1 MNLTLPLDLGVAGFL
16 IAAFAVFVI
25 GLAKSSVPAAATM
38 PVGLFALVIP
48 AKLSVGAILPLLI
61 LGDIIALLAF
71 RKVGRWDIVVKIL
84 PSVFVGMFIGYFLL
98 AWSTSREVAYV
109 IGAILVFT
117 AIYEIRKRLRNE
129 RMDIEQN
136 SSQKQRSRLTAQL
149 MGVLVGIMTMTA
161 NSAGPIFSLY
171 LLNLQLPMQ
180 TFVGTNSWLFFII
193 NVSKIP
199 FNANLGI
206 ITTQTLILAVLLAP
220 FVVMGGLFGQ
230 KIMRRI
236 NQRAFEYSALVSTL
250 IAGLLLF
257 IPR

>member
-71 RKVGRWDIVVKIL
+71 RKAGRWDIVIKIL
-84 PSVFVGMFIGYFLL
+84 PSVFVGMIFGYFLL
-98 AWSTSREVAYV
+98 SWSTSREVAYV

-129 RMDIEQN
+129 KMDIEQ
-136 SSQKQRSRLTAQL
+136 SSTQKQRSRLTAQL
-149 MGVLVGIMTMTA
+149 M
-161 NSAGPIFSLY
+161 
-171 LLNLQLPMQ
+171 
-180 TFVGTNSWLFFII
+180 
-193 NVSKIP
+193 
-199 FNANLGI
+199 
-206 ITTQTLILAVLLAP
+206 
-220 FVVMGGLFGQ
+220 
-230 KIMRRI
+230 
-236 NQRAFEYSALVSTL
+236 
-250 IAGLLLF
+250 
-257 IPR
+257 

>member
-71 RKVGRWDIVVKIL
+71 RKAGRWDIVVKIL

-98 AWSTSREVAYV
+98 SWSTSREVAYV

-117 AIYEIRKRLRNE
+117 AIYEIRKRLRNKK
-129 RMDIEQN
+129 MDIEQGVN
-136 SSQKQRSRLTAQL
+136 QKQRSRLTAQL

-206 ITTQTLILAVLLAP
+206 ITTQTLMLAVLLAP

-230 KIMRRI
+230 RIMRSI

>member
-71 RKVGRWDIVVKIL
+71 RKAGRWDIVVKIL

-98 AWSTSREVAYV
+98 SWSTSREVAYV

-129 RMDIEQN
+129 KMDLEQGVN
-136 SSQKQRSRLTAQL
+136 QKQRSRLTAQL

-171 LLNLQLPMQ
+171 LLNLKLPMQ

-206 ITTQTLILAVLLAP
+206 ITTQTLMLAVLLAP

-230 KIMRRI
+230 RIMRSI

>member
-71 RKVGRWDIVVKIL
+71 RKAGRWDIVVKIL

-98 AWSTSREVAYV
+98 SWSTSREVAYV

-129 RMDIEQN
+129 KMDIEQGVN
-136 SSQKQRSRLTAQL
+136 QKQRSRLTAQL

-206 ITTQTLILAVLLAP
+206 ITTQTLMLAVLLAP

-230 KIMRRI
+230 RIMRII

>member
-1 MNLTLPLDLGVAGFL
+1 LNLTLPLDLGIVGFL
-16 IAAFAVFVI
+16 IACLAVFVV

-61 LGDIIALLAF
+61 LGDVIALLAF
-71 RKVGRWDIVVKIL
+71 RKLARWDIVGKIL
-84 PSVFVGMFIGYFLL
+84 PSVFIGMFIGYFLL
-98 AWSTSREVAYV
+98 SWSTSREVAYL
-109 IGAILVFT
+109 IGGILIFT
-117 AIYEIRKRLRNE
+117 AVFEIRKRLKHDKLNE
-129 RMDIEQN
+129 DEK
-136 SSQKQRSRLTAQL
+136 QKLKTRKKTTAQL

-171 LLNLQLPMQ
+171 LLQLQLPMQ

-199 FNANLGI
+199 FNVHLGI
-206 ITTQTLILAVLLAP
+206 ITLQTLYLALLLSP

-230 KIMRRI
+230 KIMKKL
-236 NQRAFEYSALVSTL
+236 NQRMFEYAALISTL
-250 IAGLLLF
+250 VAGLLLF

>member
-1 MNLTLPLDLGVAGFL
+1 
-16 IAAFAVFVI
+16 
-25 GLAKSSVPAAATM
+25 
-38 PVGLFALVIP
+38 
-48 AKLSVGAILPLLI
+48 
-61 LGDIIALLAF
+61 
-71 RKVGRWDIVVKIL
+71 
-84 PSVFVGMFIGYFLL
+84 MFIGYFLL

-117 AIYEIRKRLRNE
+117 AIYEIRKRLRNDKLDTE
-129 RMDIEQN
+129 SRDN
-136 SSQKQRSRLTAQL
+136 QKPRSKLTAQL

-230 KIMRRI
+230 KIMKSI
-236 NQRAFEYSALVSTL
+236 NQRAFEYSALISTF

>member
-71 RKVGRWDIVVKIL
+71 RKAGRWDIVVKIL

-98 AWSTSREVAYV
+98 SWSTSREVAYV

-129 RMDIEQN
+129 KMDIEQGSN
-136 SSQKQRSRLTAQL
+136 QKQRSRLTPQL

-206 ITTQTLILAVLLAP
+206 ITSQTLTLAVLLAP
-220 FVVMGGLFGQ
+220 FVVIGGLFGQ
-230 KIMRRI
+230 RIMRSI

>member
-1 MNLTLPLDLGVAGFL
+1 MNLTLPLELGVAGFL

-25 GLAKSSVPAAATM
+25 GLAKSSIPAAATM

-61 LGDIIALLAF
+61 LGDIMALLFF
-71 RKVGRWDIVVKIL
+71 RKAGRWDIVVKIL
-84 PSVFVGMFIGYFLL
+84 PSVFVGMVIGYFLL
-98 AWSTSREVAYV
+98 AWSTSKEVAYL
-109 IGAILVFT
+109 IGGILIFT
-117 AIYEIRKRLRNE
+117 AIYEIRKRIRNE
-129 RMDIEQN
+129 KLNEIQKN
-136 SSQKQRSRLTAQL
+136 NIKQRTKIIAQL

-171 LLNLQLPMQ
+171 LLQLQLPMQ

-193 NVSKIP
+193 NVSKLP

-206 ITTQTLILAVLLAP
+206 ITSETLLLALILAP
-220 FVVMGGLFGQ
+220 FVILGALLGQ
-230 KIMRRI
+230 KIMTLI
-236 NQRAFEYSALVSTL
+236 NQRAFEYSALISTL

>member
-71 RKVGRWDIVVKIL
+71 RKAGRWDIVVKIL

-98 AWSTSREVAYV
+98 SWSTSREVAYV

-129 RMDIEQN
+129 KMEIDQGVN
-136 SSQKQRSRLTAQL
+136 QKQRSRLTAQL

-206 ITTQTLILAVLLAP
+206 ITTQTLMLAVLLAP

-230 KIMRRI
+230 RIMRSI

>member
-1 MNLTLPLDLGVAGFL
+1 MNLPLDLNIVGFL

-61 LGDIIALLAF
+61 LGDIMALLAY
-71 RKVGRWDIVVKIL
+71 RKAGRWDIVAKIL
-84 PSVFVGMFIGYFLL
+84 PSVFVGMVIGYFLL
-98 AWSTSREVAYV
+98 SWSTSREVAYV
-109 IGAILVFT
+109 IGAILIFT
-117 AIYEIRKRLRNE
+117 AIYEIRKRLKHEKLQDHEKANL
-129 RMDIEQN
+129 
-136 SSQKQRSRLTAQL
+136 KQRTKLTAQL

-171 LLNLQLPMQ
+171 LLHLQLPMQ

-193 NVSKIP
+193 NTSKIP
-199 FNANLGI
+199 FNTHLGI
-206 ITTQTLILAVLLAP
+206 ITLETLKLALYLAP
-220 FVVMGGLFGQ
+220 FVIMGALFGQ
-230 KIMRRI
+230 RIMKKL
-236 NQRAFEYSALVSTL
+236 NQRAFEYAALISTL
-250 IAGLLLF
+250 IAGFLLF

>member
-71 RKVGRWDIVVKIL
+71 RKAGRWDIVVKIL

-98 AWSTSREVAYV
+98 SWSTSREVAYV

-129 RMDIEQN
+129 KMDIDQGVN
-136 SSQKQRSRLTAQL
+136 QKQRSRLTAQL

-206 ITTQTLILAVLLAP
+206 ITTQTLMLAVLLAP

-230 KIMRRI
+230 KIMRSI

>member
-1 MNLTLPLDLGVAGFL
+1 LNLALPLELGVAGFL

-71 RKVGRWDIVVKIL
+71 RKAGRWDIVIKIL
-84 PSVFVGMFIGYFLL
+84 PSVFVGMIFGYFLL
-98 AWSTSREVAYV
+98 SWSTSREVAYV

-129 RMDIEQN
+129 KMDIDQGVN
-136 SSQKQRSRLTAQL
+136 QKQRSRLTAQL

-206 ITTQTLILAVLLAP
+206 ITTQTLMLAVLLAP

-230 KIMRRI
+230 RIMRSI

>member
-129 RMDIEQN
+129 KMDIEQN

>member
-1 MNLTLPLDLGVAGFL
+1 LNFTLPLELGVAGFV

-61 LGDIIALLAF
+61 LGDVMALLAF
-71 RKVGRWDIVVKIL
+71 RKAGRGDIVYKIL

-98 AWSTSREVAYV
+98 SKSSSKEVAYL
-109 IGAILVFT
+109 IGSILVFT
-117 AIYEIRKRLRNE
+117 AIYEIRKRLKHDKLDELEKSNL
-129 RMDIEQN
+129 
-136 SSQKQRSRLTAQL
+136 KQRSKITAQL

-171 LLNLQLPMQ
+171 LLQLQLPMQ

-199 FNANLGI
+199 LNVQLGI
-206 ITTQTLILAVLLAP
+206 ITTQTLVLALLLSP
-220 FVVMGGLFGQ
+220 FVILGGLFGQ
-230 KIMRRI
+230 RIMKRI
-236 NQRAFEYSALVSTL
+236 NQRAFEYSALTSTL

>member
-71 RKVGRWDIVVKIL
+71 RKAGRWDIVVKIL

-98 AWSTSREVAYV
+98 SWSTSREVAYV

-129 RMDIEQN
+129 KMDIEQGVN
-136 SSQKQRSRLTAQL
+136 QKQRSRLTAQL

-206 ITTQTLILAVLLAP
+206 ITTQTLMLAVLLAP

-230 KIMRRI
+230 KIMRSI

>member
-71 RKVGRWDIVVKIL
+71 RKAGRWDIVVKIL

-98 AWSTSREVAYV
+98 SWSTSREVAYV

-129 RMDIEQN
+129 KMDNEQGSN
-136 SSQKQRSRLTAQL
+136 QKQRSRLTAQL

-206 ITTQTLILAVLLAP
+206 ITTQTLMLAALLAP

-230 KIMRRI
+230 RIMRSI

>member
-71 RKVGRWDIVVKIL
+71 RKAGRWDIVVKIL

-98 AWSTSREVAYV
+98 SWSTSREVAYV

-129 RMDIEQN
+129 KMDIEQGVN
-136 SSQKQRSRLTAQL
+136 QKQRSRLTAQL

-206 ITTQTLILAVLLAP
+206 ITTQTLMLAVLLAP

-230 KIMRRI
+230 RIMRSI

>member
-71 RKVGRWDIVVKIL
+71 RKAGRWDIVVKIL

-98 AWSTSREVAYV
+98 SWSTSREVAYV

-129 RMDIEQN
+129 KMDLEQGVN
-136 SSQKQRSRLTAQL
+136 QKQRSRLTAQL

-206 ITTQTLILAVLLAP
+206 ITTQTLMLAVLLAP

-230 KIMRRI
+230 KIMRSI

>member
-71 RKVGRWDIVVKIL
+71 RKAGRLDIVVKIL

-98 AWSTSREVAYV
+98 SWSTSREVAYV

-117 AIYEIRKRLRNE
+117 AIYEIRKRFRNE
-129 RMDIEQN
+129 KMDIEQG
-136 SSQKQRSRLTAQL
+136 SKQKQRSRLTAQL

-206 ITTQTLILAVLLAP
+206 ITTQTLMLAVLLAP

-230 KIMRRI
+230 RIMRSI

>member
-1 MNLTLPLDLGVAGFL
+1 
-16 IAAFAVFVI
+16 
-25 GLAKSSVPAAATM
+25 
-38 PVGLFALVIP
+38 
-48 AKLSVGAILPLLI
+48 
-61 LGDIIALLAF
+61 
-71 RKVGRWDIVVKIL
+71 
-84 PSVFVGMFIGYFLL
+84 
-98 AWSTSREVAYV
+98 
-109 IGAILVFT
+109 
-117 AIYEIRKRLRNE
+117 
-129 RMDIEQN
+129 
-136 SSQKQRSRLTAQL
+136 

-206 ITTQTLILAVLLAP
+206 ITTQTLMLAVLLAP

-230 KIMRRI
+230 RIMRRI

>member
-206 ITTQTLILAVLLAP
+206 ITTQTLMLAVLLSP

>member
-1 MNLTLPLDLGVAGFL
+1 LNLTLPLDLGVAGFL

-71 RKVGRWDIVVKIL
+71 RKAGRWDIVIKIL

-98 AWSTSREVAYV
+98 SWSTSREVAYV

-129 RMDIEQN
+129 KMDIDQGVN
-136 SSQKQRSRLTAQL
+136 QKQRSRLTAQL

-206 ITTQTLILAVLLAP
+206 ITTQTLMLAVLLAP

-230 KIMRRI
+230 RIMRSI

>member
-1 MNLTLPLDLGVAGFL
+1 LNLTLPLDLGVAGFL

-71 RKVGRWDIVVKIL
+71 RKAGRWDIVVKIL

-98 AWSTSREVAYV
+98 SWSTSREVAYV

-129 RMDIEQN
+129 KMDIEQGVN
-136 SSQKQRSRLTAQL
+136 QKQRSRLTAQL

-206 ITTQTLILAVLLAP
+206 ITTQTLMLAVLLAP

-230 KIMRRI
+230 RIMRSI

>member
-1 MNLTLPLDLGVAGFL
+1 LNFTLPLELGVAGFL

-71 RKVGRWDIVVKIL
+71 RKKGRWDIVIKIL
-84 PSVFVGMFIGYFLL
+84 PSVFIGMFIGYFLL
-98 AWSTSREVAYV
+98 AWSTSKEVAYV
-109 IGAILVFT
+109 IGTILVFT
-117 AIYEIRKRLRNE
+117 AIYEIRKRIKHEKINL
-129 RMDIEQN
+129 
-136 SSQKQRSRLTAQL
+136 KTRSRLSAQL

-171 LLNLQLPMQ
+171 LLHLQLPMQ

-199 FNANLGI
+199 FNVGLGI
-206 ITTQTLILAVLLAP
+206 INYQTLALALLLSP

-230 KIMRRI
+230 RIMKRI
-236 NQRAFEYSALVSTL
+236 NQRAFEYSALISTL

>member
-1 MNLTLPLDLGVAGFL
+1 MGFL

-71 RKVGRWDIVVKIL
+71 RKAGRWDIVIRLL
-84 PSVFVGMFIGYFLL
+84 PSVFVGMVIGYFLL
-98 AWSTSREVAYV
+98 AWSTSKEVAYT
-109 IGAILVFT
+109 IGTILIFT
-117 AIYEIRKRLRNE
+117 AVYEIRKRLNQE
-129 RMDIEQN
+129 KLLLEKKAD
-136 SSQKQRSRLTAQL
+136 QKRSKLTAQL

-193 NVSKIP
+193 NVSKVP

-206 ITTQTLILAVLLAP
+206 ITAETLMLALLLSP
-220 FVVMGGLFGQ
+220 FVILGGIFGQ
-230 KIMRRI
+230 RIMKKI
-236 NQRAFEYSALVSTL
+236 NQRSFEYSALVSTF